1 MEDVVD
7 QSLVQERF
15 IAQTASAFSL
25 VALLLACIGLYGVMS
40 NVVTRPTHEIGI
52 RMALGAKNRDV
63 VKLVMREVLL
73 LVGLGTVIGLLA
85 TFATLRLVSNLLFD
99 IRASDPLTI
108 AFATVLL
115 VMVAALAGYLPAR
128 RASRADLLIA
138 LRAE

>member
-1 MEDVVD
+1 MK
-7 QSLVQERF
+7 LVF
-15 IAQTASAFSL
+15 
-25 VALLLACIGLYGVMS
+25 
-40 NVVTRPTHEIGI
+40 
-52 RMALGAKNRDV
+52 RMARGAKNRDV

-128 RASRADLLIA
+128 RASRVDLLIA

>member
-1 MEDVVD
+1 
-7 QSLVQERF
+7 
-15 IAQTASAFSL
+15 
-25 VALLLACIGLYGVMS
+25 MS

-128 RASRADLLIA
+128 RASRVDLLIA

>member
-128 RASRADLLIA
+128 RASRVDLLIA